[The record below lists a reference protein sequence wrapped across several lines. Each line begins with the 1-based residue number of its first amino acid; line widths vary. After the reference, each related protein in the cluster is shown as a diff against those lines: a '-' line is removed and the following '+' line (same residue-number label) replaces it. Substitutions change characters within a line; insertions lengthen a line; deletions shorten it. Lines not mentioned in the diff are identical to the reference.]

1 MELIERP
8 NMKAVH
14 FLNSITFEKFRQ
26 DCIDDA
32 VKTGDKKPKETDMKT
47 WYNLQKQFCKTNI
60 KTKGITKRIY
70 SYSQTTPAGL
80 GGRLFGGGSI
90 QGIWSVYRGLLMKGI
105 GTDIDMS
112 NCHPVILL
120 YICKKHGLKCTE
132 LEYYINNRDKC
143 LSEFSSRSVGK
154 TAYLKAT
161 NDDKFSRDKT
171 LPKSF
176 KDYDKEMK
184 QLQKQLV
191 VLPEYQELRETIPEY
206 KLTKNYNGSALNRI
220 LCYYENI
227 ILQHCIHVLN
237 TKSIEV
243 AILMFDGLMV
253 YGDHYNNPELL
264 NEIEKHVE
272 EQMTGLNMKWTYKEH
287 DTTLQIPEDFDEK
300 EYENEFRYV
309 CDDNSASILIFDE
322 LKDVIIPAKGRMF
335 LKRKNVW
342 LCDDNVIN
350 DYVLDYIL
358 KSNICKQ
365 NDDKKYIPYNQ
376 NVKSAKNVRE
386 ALLVKI
392 RNQEDIIDIYEK
404 FHTTTRNR
412 LCFKDGVLDFKAR
425 RFYNWDEI
433 NFEYYSTVMIQREYG
448 EYFKNPDTDK
458 IEFIKDKVFVN
469 LFGDNTNKAL
479 HFLSRGISGNYQ
491 DKNWAT
497 YLGNRDCGKGVLY
510 ECLSSAFLEYVK
522 TFELGNIMY
531 ERHTDTQETSRKLY
545 WLMDFEFVR
554 LGISQET
561 PPSSSKLQ
569 ASGKLIKKL
578 AGGGDTHVARR
589 NYDRFDTHFKI
600 DTTLFFMGNDE
611 LQVDCKDTFEH
622 CIQFQ
627 SVNQFKTQAEIDK
640 MRGDGES
647 ELLISS
653 FKVKDPTIKERCQ
666 TEEWANAVVY
676 LLFENYMDNAVSID
690 ITNNNDDEEIKSLRK
705 QILDMYEITG
715 CNRDE
720 IICDDV
726 YNCVGESKK
735 KIWGE
740 LQSMGIVKR
749 KSNKGPTR
757 DKLCFYG
764 LKSLYDPENEI
775 PENNM

>member
-70 SYSQTTPAGL
+70 AYSQTTPAGL

-309 CDDNSASILIFDE
+309 CDDNSASILIFNE
-322 LKDVIIPAKGRMF
+322 LKDVIVPTKGRMF
-335 LKRKNVW
+335 LKRKNIW
-342 LCDDNVIN
+342 LCDENVIN
-350 DYVLDYIL
+350 DYILDYIL

-392 RNQEDIIDIYEK
+392 RNQDDIIDIYEK

-412 LCFKDGVLDFKAR
+412 LCFKDGVLDFKSR
-425 RFYNWDEI
+425 RFYQWDEVD
-433 NFEYYSTVMIQREYG
+433 FEYYTTVMIQREYG
-448 EYFKNPDTDK
+448 EYYKNPNTNT

-469 LFGDNTNKAL
+469 LFGNDTNKAL
-479 HFLSRGISGNYQ
+479 HYLSRGISGNYQ

-497 YLGNRDCGKGVLY
+497 YTGNRDCGKGVLY
-510 ECLSSAFLEYVK
+510 EGLENAFGNEYVK
-522 TFELGNIMY
+522 TFELGNIMF

-545 WLMDFEFVR
+545 WLMDFEFSR
-554 LGISQET
+554 LAISQET
-561 PPSSSKLQ
+561 PPHSSNLR

-600 DTTLFFMGNDE
+600 DSTLFFMGNDE
-611 LQVDCKDTFEH
+611 LKVDCNDAFEH

-640 MRGDGES
+640 MIENGES

-653 FKVKDPTIKERCQ
+653 FKVKDPTIKEKCK
-666 TEEWANAVVY
+666 TEEWMNAIVY
-676 LLFENYMDNAVSID
+676 LIYENYNDEAVSFNSME
-690 ITNNNDDEEIKSLRK
+690 NNEEDETKTLRK
-705 QILDMYEITG
+705 RILDMYEITRSNRDEILCDTVYNYIGDNGKKKIEAELKSMGVVKKRAKSG
-715 CNRDE
+715 CNRDK
-720 IICDDV
+720 
-726 YNCVGESKK
+726 N
-735 KIWGE
+735 
-740 LQSMGIVKR
+740 
-749 KSNKGPTR
+749 
-757 DKLCFYG
+757 CFYG
-764 LKSLYDPENEI
+764 LKVIIEPETDN
-775 PENNM
+775 P